1 MESINVIT
9 NEKTERDIKNSIYNT
24 LVNIGIRPSR
34 RGLKELVNL
43 IFFAYTNDY
52 IDESLKYILEKYSK
66 EKNVNFERMID
77 RIENALKD
85 IDLIKCEKRFKE
97 IFEVDFDDSYLTP
110 KAFITLFL
118 IKIDFLI

>member
-9 NEKTERDIKNSIYNT
+9 NEKTEKEIKNSIYNT

-34 RGLKELVNL
+34 KGLKELVNL
-43 IFFAYTNDY
+43 IFYAYTNDY
-52 IDESLKYILEKYSK
+52 IDESLIYILKMYSK
-66 EKNVNFERMID
+66 EKNINYERMID
-77 RIENALKD
+77 RIECALKD
-85 IDLIKCEKRFKE
+85 IDLIRCEKRFKD

-118 IKIDFLI
+118 IKIDFII